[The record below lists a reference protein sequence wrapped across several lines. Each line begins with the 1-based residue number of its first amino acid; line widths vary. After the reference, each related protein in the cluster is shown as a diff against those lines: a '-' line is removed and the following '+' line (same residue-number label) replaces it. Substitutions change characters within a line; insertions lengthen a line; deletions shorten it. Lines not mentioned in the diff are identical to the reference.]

1 MEYSLAI
8 GSAKEALP
16 HPPRMETRR
25 RDDVHTEQSERVR
38 LAESCS
44 TPRDV
49 YRKRSAAP
57 ATSNSTSYAVEPEMN
72 SNHNPAGNGLLRAP
86 FKPGDRVT
94 RQGTVLSDRSG
105 FIWVKWDEG
114 PTQIHAA
121 AYLEAR

>member
-16 HPPRMETRR
+16 HPPRTDTRR

-49 YRKRSAAP
+49 YRNRKPKKAKL
-57 ATSNSTSYAVEPEMN
+57 E
-72 SNHNPAGNGLLRAP
+72 
-86 FKPGDRVT
+86 PGDVVV
-94 RQGTVLSDRSG
+94 RQGTVLSEARG
-105 FIWVKWDEG
+105 LVWVRWDEG
-114 PTQIHAA
+114 PKSCHLG

>member
-16 HPPRMETRR
+16 HPPRTDTRR

-49 YRKRSAAP
+49 YRKRGAKSVQ
-57 ATSNSTSYAVEPEMN
+57 SKLE
-72 SNHNPAGNGLLRAP
+72 
-86 FKPGDRVT
+86 PGDVVV
-94 RQGTVLSDRSG
+94 RQGTVLSEARG
-105 FIWVKWDEG
+105 LVWVRWDEG
-114 PTQIHAA
+114 PKSCHLG

>member
-16 HPPRMETRR
+16 HPPRTDTRR

-49 YRKRSAAP
+49 YRKRGAKSAQ
-57 ATSNSTSYAVEPEMN
+57 
-72 SNHNPAGNGLLRAP
+72 